1 MIQLPVIFDGAKL
14 NKDGSATIKLE
25 TRELTPDEFR
35 EVATLCNKE
44 VWCGLSEVS
53 ITKLDVPEEI
63 VEFKG
68 EKTPSERLR
77 NVLYRYWELVNKKQ
91 GDFETFRKNYM
102 EKVITNL
109 KEKLPDEN

>member
-53 ITKLDVPEEI
+53 ITKLDVPDEV

-68 EKTPSERLR
+68 EEKSPAKRLKDRMFVYFIKINKTKDGFDNWYKNALE
-77 NVLYRYWELVNKKQ
+77 KI
-91 GDFETFRKNYM
+91 GDTY
-102 EKVITNL
+102 L
-109 KEKLPDEN
+109 DKLG